1 VIKERT
7 QALHQEIKGGLD
19 SGKAETGG
27 GPAAELLA
35 TLKEAEPLVAGV
47 VEQYSQ
53 ALDSLNTAKTLQA
66 VEHQK
71 NALVGLAKTRELFL
85 AIKGLLDLAWQDE
98 NRIMAGLK
106 PDQPQGQEQVAVVLE
121 MQETNLTRLRR
132 VGPKI
137 VEELQQARKADA
149 PEDAEKKA
157 EDAKDQKENREADI
171 RRLERANQL
180 QAEVVEKMDLVR
192 QDFAKVGKGDDDLAP
207 VRARVEVVLKS
218 LEELR
223 GLFFSVEEHLRQT
236 AQRQKDLLDET
247 HRLEPLTAS
256 QDEKPLQKAVGP
268 LQERQQNLA
277 QTAGAIGDALG
288 EQVAAIKKMPA
299 EDAASPGEKKQEGV
313 KQWEAVITQVRMAKE
328 AMEGAV
334 NGLKVSK
341 PELTGVKGLQG
352 DALKALMDALALLS
366 PPKQETKPQ
375 DPKGENGK
383 KTDSGGGDE
392 DEKGKKPEKKDP
404 QETPSD
410 ATGSRML
417 QGIRDREAMRQRQR
431 GERGRMNYE
440 PVEKDW

>member
-1 VIKERT
+1 IRKKGEKERTPEEGMRLQRLGLLQDDLFQARERMGQGRSALRSYHGGRAFRKGAAALAQLKRARERLLELPARLDALMGDGLELERFTVMGPALAAAKENIPPWLTPELLQDLQGVIKERT

-313 KQWEAVITQVRMAKE
+313 KQWEAVITQVR
-328 AMEGAV
+328 
-334 NGLKVSK
+334 
-341 PELTGVKGLQG
+341 
-352 DALKALMDALALLS
+352 
-366 PPKQETKPQ
+366 
-375 DPKGENGK
+375 
-383 KTDSGGGDE
+383 
-392 DEKGKKPEKKDP
+392 
-404 QETPSD
+404 
-410 ATGSRML
+410 
-417 QGIRDREAMRQRQR
+417 
-431 GERGRMNYE
+431 
-440 PVEKDW
+440 